1 MIVSS
6 HKISDH
12 QSEKKCCRSDFFWNN
27 SRQHL
32 TFEKNCKSA
41 PIMELKQ
48 QPFVAQFLLTLRTH
62 QRAFFFVREHRLW
75 EGFWNYGWVSRFL
88 IFVAMIMGLKFVSIF
103 VNWVNKASHSDAT
116 QMMSV
121 ASSMFSDLYE
131 STFKDL
137 LTGNMHF
144 VMLILLEVI
153 IFHVTRRTL
162 EQLFGDLPDPTLKD
176 FIRAQVRM
184 FVVGIVALVLGK
196 IVTTLLGIP
205 LGMMGVWGISKP
217 IVSKIVE
224 FYFLGFAV
232 VDNYN
237 EQFHL
242 KIKESLQY
250 SLRYAGVLLPIGIVL
265 YLLMA
270 IPIIGPLAGPILAS
284 VTATLVM
291 YQISDLHLYKREELD
306 KLAGDEVV

>member
-1 MIVSS
+1 MV
-6 HKISDH
+6 
-12 QSEKKCCRSDFFWNN
+12 
-27 SRQHL
+27 
-32 TFEKNCKSA
+32 
-41 PIMELKQ
+41 LKQ
-48 QPFVAQFLLTLRTH
+48 QPFVAQFIRTLRTH
-62 QRAFFFVREHRLW
+62 QRAFFFIREHRLW

-88 IFVAMIMGLKFVSIF
+88 VFVAMIMGLKFISIF
-103 VNWVNKASHSDAT
+103 INWVNKASHSDAT

-121 ASSMFSDLYE
+121 ASGMFNELYE

-137 LTGNMHF
+137 LSGNMHF

-184 FVVGIVALVLGK
+184 FVVGIVAVVLGK
-196 IVTTLLGIP
+196 IVTALLGIP
-205 LGMMGVWGISKP
+205 LGMMGIWDMSKP
-217 IVSKIVE
+217 VVSKIVE

-232 VDNYN
+232 IDNYN

-242 KIKESLQY
+242 KIKESLKY
-250 SLRYAGVLLPIGIVL
+250 SLHYMGVSLAVGIVL
-265 YLLMA
+265 YVIMA
-270 IPIIGPLAGPILAS
+270 IPIIGPIAGPILAS

-291 YQISDLHLYKREELD
+291 YEVADLHLHKREELD